1 MIDLRTLENTLTRE
15 MADSVSGMG
24 GISVTELSTGS
35 EILGLDQSSPRIMA
49 STTKLFTIGA
59 ALEHLGADYTL
70 ASQPTTEPNEPD
82 TLRALLVKAGHDS
95 HNASAAA
102 VTKLLSARQRAKRPV
117 AEYARRHGADIR
129 IVNGSGLGDRNRCSP
144 AAITNFL
151 ASVKQAPYWGD
162 FVQTLPRAGAD
173 GTLRLR
179 MRNTLASEMVRAKT
193 GTLNRM
199 ADGVR
204 KPLQDSLAGYVFGRS
219 RTVTFSI
226 VREHAE
232 SRYAARAS
240 IDRMVDALAHYC
252 D

>member
-1 MIDLRTLENTLTRE
+1 MKNAGTLENLLARE
-15 MADSVSGMG
+15 MADPISGEG
-24 GISVTELSTGS
+24 GFNIVDLSGGS
-35 EILGLDQSSPRIMA
+35 QVLGHDHETPRLMA

-59 ALEHLGADYTL
+59 ALEQLGADYTP
-70 ASQPTTEPNEPD
+70 ASQPTTGPDEPD
-82 TLRALLVKAGHDS
+82 TLLSLLIKAGHDS

-102 VTKLLSARQRAKRPV
+102 VTKLLAAQQRAKRPIT
-117 AEYARRHGADIR
+117 EYARRHGADIR
-129 IVNGSGLGDRNRCSP
+129 IVNGSGLGDKNRCSP

-151 ASVKQAPYWGD
+151 ASVKRAPYWSD
-162 FVQTLPRAGAD
+162 FTQTLPRAGAD

-179 MRNTLASEMVRAKT
+179 MRNTLASETVRAKT

-219 RTVTFSI
+219 RTVAFCI
-226 VREHAE
+226 MLERAE
-232 SRYAARAS
+232 SRYAAHAS
-240 IDRMVDALAHYC
+240 IDRMVDAIAHYC